1 MLSHAYGKNQMEIKF
16 VSHAMPKV
24 TAMGTVSFQAIVND
38 QYLWCEISREALR
51 DHFFARS
58 MANDDLLDAFYNGR
72 AKIEEIAR
80 QNLVATDGRQI
91 LLISVDF

>member
-38 QYLWCEISREALR
+38 QYLWCEISREVTLPL
-51 DHFFARS
+51 FSVSLSRS
-58 MANDDLLDAFYNGR
+58 H
-72 AKIEEIAR
+72 
-80 QNLVATDGRQI
+80 
-91 LLISVDF
+91 